1 MAVIDRLRAL
11 AAGTTA
17 PVFVAAGP
25 GADPVLAHLRAD
37 PGIEVVTSPRH
48 ATVLVT
54 AGALPADWA
63 GSLRLVHDQV
73 PAPRATVVAG
83 SLPAAVELPVL
94 DHVDPDDPVQLVEVV
109 RRQHAAVVA
118 GEGDR
123 STLGPLDSPVAWQGV
138 GPHGQGGEGM
148 MGGTPYGRPMPMPPT
163 PGRDGLALDRLSLR
177 LGPFLVGLPPGLVI
191 DVGLQGDVLETVEVS
206 VVAPP
211 TPPAGSS
218 AVGTNPVGGSPWLPA
233 LAELLAMVGLPALAR
248 RTARLAVGGPP
259 TTADVAA
266 LRERLDSPWA
276 LRPATDGVGHLAL
289 DRLGGDVTA
298 RWRRWL
304 QLTIEGGDRGPTPV
318 PADVVSEQ
326 LVGMEVGQAMLTLA
340 SLRPE
345 LSAATAPVGA
355 T

>member
-11 AAGTTA
+11 ATGTAA

-25 GADPVLAHLRAD
+25 GADPVLAHLRAA

-48 ATVLVT
+48 ATVLVV
-54 AGALPADWA
+54 A
-63 GSLRLVHDQV
+63 GSLPAEWAGPLRLLHDQV

-83 SLPAAVELPVL
+83 TLPAAVELPAL
-94 DHVDPDDPVQLVEVV
+94 DRVDSADATGLVDLV

-123 STLGPLDSPVAWQGV
+123 TTLGPLDSPVAWQGV

-163 PGRDGLALDRLSLR
+163 LGRDGLALDRLSLR
-177 LGPFLVGLPPGLVI
+177 LGPFLAGLPPGLVL
-191 DVGLQGDVLETVEVS
+191 DVGLQGDVLETVELS
-206 VVAPP
+206 VVVPP
-211 TPPAGSS
+211 TGSS
-218 AVGTNPVGGSPWLPA
+218 AAGATAPDGSPWLPA
-233 LAELLAMVGLPALAR
+233 MAELLAMAGLPALAR

-259 TTADVAA
+259 ATADVAA
-266 LRERLDSPWA
+266 LRERLDSPWG
-276 LRPATDGVGHLAL
+276 LRPATDGVGHLDL
-289 DRLGGDVTA
+289 DRVGGDVTA

-318 PADVVSEQ
+318 PVDTVGEH
-326 LVGMEVGQAMLTLA
+326 LVGMEVGQALLTLA

-345 LSAATAPVGA
+345 LSVATAPVGA